1 MPELITDPER
11 ARRLARAIVS
21 DVNLY
26 NAEKVQ
32 EGIEND
38 NLFEVLEDEIEEG
51 RELYKTRVA
60 PEIVEKYNFF
70 DLAIVDMLF
79 RFSGKYQSKI
89 W

>member
-1 MPELITDPER
+1 MAPLVTDPMK

-26 NAEKVQ
+26 NADKVQ

-38 NLFEVLEDEIEEG
+38 TLFDLIEDELEEG
-51 RELYKTRVA
+51 RELYRSRVDPA
-60 PEIVEKYNFF
+60 ILDEHNFY
-70 DLAIVDMLF
+70 DIAIVDMLF
-79 RFSGKYQSKI
+79 RFSGKYASKI

>member
-1 MPELITDPER
+1 MSEPITDPAK

-21 DVNLY
+21 DINLY
-26 NAEKVQ
+26 NADKIKHA
-32 EGIEND
+32 IEND
-38 NLFEVLEDEIEEG
+38 NLFEALEPEFEEG

-60 PEIVEKYNFF
+60 PEIVAKYHFF
-70 DLAIVDMLF
+70 DLAVVDMLF

>member
-1 MPELITDPER
+1 MPELITDPKR

-26 NAEKVQ
+26 NADKVQ

-38 NLFEVLEDEIEEG
+38 SLFETLEEELDEG
-51 RELYKTRVA
+51 RELYRSRVD
-60 PEIVEKYNFF
+60 PEVYENNNFY
-70 DLAIVDMLF
+70 DLAVVDVLF
-79 RFSGKYQSKI
+79 KFTKKYKSKI